1 MNPCLVRLARVV
13 STLDSLVS
21 CGGWICQVRLHSS
34 LLVNCGGE
42 VFWSLMNDFVT
53 SAGSPPS
60 PLSCLPARSSY
71 SFFFLFPATS
81 PSSLSQCLT
90 SAHLS
95 LVRSP
100 LVPPTHPSS
109 PFFIHHFMHH
119 LNLCVCPL
127 ILSHF

>member
-53 SAGSPPS
+53 SAGSPP
-60 PLSCLPARSSY
+60 
-71 SFFFLFPATS
+71 
-81 PSSLSQCLT
+81 
-90 SAHLS
+90 
-95 LVRSP
+95 
-100 LVPPTHPSS
+100 
-109 PFFIHHFMHH
+109 
-119 LNLCVCPL
+119 
-127 ILSHF
+127 